1 MLSGLLLVP
10 VLIAGGLPQSGNGEA
25 FHSAPGHSRRHRPD
39 NPRRTR
45 PHWRG
50 CRTGHARYQHAIS
63 QDFRILTDGVGE
75 DDCLVGR
82 SAAQAASGAVQ
93 RFQPGK
99 LTYLFVLLFRFSW
112 VIGAK
117 DKHASFAMLR
127 NTAADYRPP
136 NAWLGRPH
144 MDIEI

>member
-1 MLSGLLLVP
+1 VIFEGVSIGVDLLSFVSDVSVP
-10 VLIAGGLPQSGNGEA
+10 GWP
-25 FHSAPGHSRRHRPD
+25 
-39 NPRRTR
+39 
-45 PHWRG
+45 
-50 CRTGHARYQHAIS
+50 
-63 QDFRILTDGVGE
+63 DGVGE